1 MHRKL
6 EKKNKF
12 IFFQIVQPGPPEEPK
27 NLNVNHVFDT
37 SINLE
42 WTPGFDG
49 GYNQTF
55 DIQVFE
61 ENTGLRIMKLK
72 NIKRVDGNQTDI
84 QGLKPQTLYAMKVR
98 AWNREGYS
106 NFSEEIIQKTKCKFI
121 RSTISYQ

>member
-1 MHRKL
+1 M
-6 EKKNKF
+6 
-12 IFFQIVQPGPPEEPK
+12 
-27 NLNVNHVFDT
+27 NHVFDT

-72 NIKRVDGNQTDI
+72 NIKRINGNQTDI
-84 QGLKPQTLYAMKVR
+84 QGLKPQTLYGMKVR

-106 NFSEEIIQKTKCKFI
+106 NFSEEIIQKTKCKNL
-121 RSTISYQ
+121 